1 MKDSL
6 KISEIFYSVQGEAF
20 YSGYPCIFIRTSGCN
35 LKCSWCDTKYADKGS
50 LLTIKEILDKVKNFN
65 NCKLVELT
73 GGEPLRQP
81 SSIKLMSYL
90 IDQNYKVLLETN
102 GSCDI
107 KDVPQKVHIILDI
120 KCPSS
125 GMSTYNLLSN
135 LNYLKPTDEIKFVVQ
150 DRSDFDWAKSFILS
164 HSLNKNQT
172 SDKSNLLVSAIFGK
186 LKLED
191 LVQWIKETPDIHFK
205 LNVQIHKFIWDPSRR
220 GV

>member
-1 MKDSL
+1 MEDRL

-35 LKCSWCDTKYADKGS
+35 LKCSWCDTPYATEGTF
-50 LLTIKEILDKVKNFN
+50 LTIEEILNKVKAFN

-81 SSIKLMSYL
+81 VSIELMHQL
-90 IDQNYKVLLETN
+90 ISFGYKVLLETN

-107 KDVPQKVHIILDI
+107 SRVPKDVHIIMDI

-125 GMSTYNLLSN
+125 GMSEYNLLSN
-135 LNYLKPTDEIKFVVQ
+135 LDYLKPTDEIKFVVK
-150 DRSDFDWAKSFILS
+150 DRSDFDWAKSFILN

-205 LNVQIHKFIWDPSRR
+205 LNTQIHKFIWDPSRR